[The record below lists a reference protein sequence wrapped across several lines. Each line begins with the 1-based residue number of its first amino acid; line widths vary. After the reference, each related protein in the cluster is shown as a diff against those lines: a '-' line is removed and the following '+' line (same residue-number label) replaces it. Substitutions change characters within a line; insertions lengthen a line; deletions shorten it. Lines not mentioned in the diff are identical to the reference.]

1 MDIRNSL
8 EKFSVLEN
16 CEVVEGA
23 LQILLFDNAN
33 ETELS
38 KINFPLLTEIT
49 DYLLLYRVNGLRS
62 IGQLFP
68 NLSVIRGRTKF
79 LGEYSLAIFEMSTLQ
94 EIGLY
99 SLTEIT
105 MGSVNIDRN
114 PSLCFVHTISWDRI
128 IRQKSDRTFI
138 KSLKPENECP
148 VCPGDDGRVIIGD
161 NKNTSL
167 SCPRAPRTSG
177 DSFEKDKFLCWNT
190 NHCQKICPSECEDS
204 CNNKGQCCHES
215 CLSCSND
222 DPNLCKVC
230 RNLTMGHGPDKKC
243 ITKCPLL
250 YYKVSIF
257 IGIER
262 I

>member
-38 KINFPLLTEIT
+38 KIHFPLLTEIT

-68 NLSVIRGRTKF
+68 NLSVIRGRIQF
-79 LGEYSLAIFEMSTLQ
+79 LNEYSLAIFEMSTLQ
-94 EIGLY
+94 EIGLS

-105 MGSVNIDRN
+105 TGSVNIDRN
-114 PSLCFVHTISWDRI
+114 PSLCFVHTIDWDRI
-128 IRQKSDRTFI
+128 IKQKSDRNFI

-148 VCPGDDGRVIIGD
+148 VCPGDDGRASNGE

-167 SCPRAPRTSG
+167 SCPPAAPTSG
-177 DSFEKDKFLCWNT
+177 ESDEKDRFLCWNT
-190 NHCQKICPSECEDS
+190 NHCQKICPSECEGS
-204 CNNKGQCCHES
+204 CNQKRQCCHES
-215 CLSCSND
+215 CLSCSNE
-222 DPNLCKVC
+222 DPNLCTVC
-230 RNLTMGHGPDKKC
+230 RNLTMNHGRHKKC
-243 ITKCPLL
+243 ITKCPPS
-250 YYKVSIF
+250 YYKVNIF
-257 IGIER
+257 IY
-262 I
+262 